1 VTTSGDRLPTPAP
14 EWPAAAVWKDLSP
27 LDRAAKYEAVA
38 PATHAHYMAEDDTSS
53 ARLGE
58 LGFAGRWP
66 RHRRRSGGRHDLP
79 VLARHRPGQP
89 QQVKWITVRPPW
101 RSRASSSRAKR
112 STRAS
117 EAGRPRLHDGP
128 RRPIGL
134 CEISGAAGG
143 PYSPAGLCVTGYAL
157 VCRCLRDASPSDRPE
172 ILRALAELMRSTGVV
187 GRGGSHRPPRSRRS
201 E

>member
-1 VTTSGDRLPTPAP
+1 MV
-14 EWPAAAVWKDLSP
+14 SP
-27 LDRAAKYEAVA
+27 FLGA

-172 ILRALAELMRSTGVV
+172 ILRALAELMRSTRVV